1 MIHKIISG
9 FILLS
14 SMIFS
19 QQVNIHSPQNIK
31 LFADY
36 LFCEKDYLRA
46 IDEYKNYLATSDNDT
61 VSFKIALSF
70 LQMGD
75 YKNAIDKFSDV
86 DTKSMFY
93 NSSKIEKLKALFLIR
108 DSLSFYSEA
117 EMLINSGY
125 EYANNVLKLKYSS
138 FFFTSNLPAKN
149 DILVPFNSNEKIK
162 VSDLYD
168 WKQNPPYKSE
178 LLAGILST
186 VIPGAGKIYTQ
197 NYGDGITAFIL
208 TGLFGYLA
216 YTNFDHN
223 HDFRAWTFT
232 GLNAFFYAGNIYGS
246 VASAQIF
253 NAKINFEFNE
263 GVKLFLEDNNYF
275 TPGYDF
281 CK

>member
-1 MIHKIISG
+1 MIHKIIFG
-9 FILLS
+9 FILFS
-14 SMIFS
+14 SIIFS
-19 QQVNIHSPQNIK
+19 QQVNIHSSQNIK

-46 IDEYKNYLATSDNDT
+46 IDEYQNYLATADNDT
-61 VSFKIALSF
+61 VSFKIAFGF

-75 YKNAIDKFSDV
+75 YKNAIDKFSNIDS
-86 DTKSMFY
+86 KSMFY
-93 NSSKIEKLKALFLIR
+93 SSSKIEKLKALFLIR

-117 EMLINSGY
+117 EMLINPVS
-125 EYANNVLKLKYSS
+125 EYSNSALKLKYSS
-138 FFFTSNLPAKN
+138 FLFTDNLPVKN
-149 DILVPFNSNEKIK
+149 DFLVPFNSDEKIK

-168 WKQNPPYKSE
+168 LKQNPPYKSE

-223 HDFRAWTFT
+223 HNFRAWTFT
-232 GLNAFFYAGNIYGS
+232 GLSAFFYAGNIYGS

-253 NAKINFEFNE
+253 NAKINFEFTE

-275 TPGYDF
+275 TPDYDF